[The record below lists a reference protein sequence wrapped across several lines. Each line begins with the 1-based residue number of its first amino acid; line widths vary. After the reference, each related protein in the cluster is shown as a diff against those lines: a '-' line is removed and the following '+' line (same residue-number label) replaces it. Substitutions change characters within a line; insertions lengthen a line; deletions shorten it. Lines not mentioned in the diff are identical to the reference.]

1 MENFEAINSH
11 ETNQNHIF
19 GLIWLGKKRR
29 REENRGKKSKEEEE
43 EEEEGEDQKKFR
55 YVFALESWV
64 IEFLR
69 FGMEISCSFG
79 LDFVQR
85 SHKPLNL
92 LGL

>member
-1 MENFEAINSH
+1 M
-11 ETNQNHIF
+11 Q
-19 GLIWLGKKRR
+19 GRGRR
-29 REENRGKKSKEEEE
+29 GRKKEEE
-43 EEEEGEDQKKFR
+43 KKKIR

-64 IEFLR
+64 IGFLR

-79 LDFVQR
+79 LGFVQR